1 MMLGMKKTNAHSTY
15 AIAACSF
22 ELDANERR
30 VQLMPLGRFKARDG
44 RPHHVAAGSWRLDVE
59 DARRVLALLATRQT
73 DVVVDYE
80 HQTLHSEKNG
90 QPAPAA
96 GWIKPSNI
104 VLGEQGLYAV
114 DVEWTA
120 AASSHIK
127 EREYRYI
134 SPVFS
139 YDKNTGAVVQLHHV
153 ALTNYPAVD
162 GMDAL
167 SALAAARFDLADLAD
182 HIEEEHTVKREQ
194 LIALLNLSSDAS
206 EEDIQSALTALKG
219 KAETAGAL
227 EQQVAALKTAA
238 GQSGQVDPTQFAPAA
253 LVTQLQQEIAA
264 LKSQQNS
271 DSLEQ
276 LVADGL
282 ADGRIL
288 PAMEPWA
295 REVGGKDL
303 AALKSFLASAQPIAA
318 LKGQQTT
325 FVKPSPNQTVHD
337 LSETELAMCKAF
349 GTAPEEYL
357 KTKMGEL

>member
-1 MMLGMKKTNAHSTY
+1 MTGMKKTNAHTTH

-22 ELDANERR
+22 ELDANARR

-44 RPHHVAAGSWRLDVE
+44 RPRDVAAGSWRLEVE
-59 DARRVLALLATRQT
+59 DARRVLAQLATRQT
-73 DVVVDYE
+73 DMVVDYE
-80 HQTLHSEKNG
+80 HQTLLSQDNG
-90 QPAPAA
+90 KPAPAA

-104 VLGEQGLYAV
+104 VLGEQGLYAI
-114 DVEWTA
+114 DVAWTDTA
-120 AASSHIK
+120 LAHIK
-127 EREYRYI
+127 AREYRYI

-139 YDKNTGAVVQLHHV
+139 YDPESGAVLQLHHI
-153 ALTNYPAVD
+153 ALTNYPALD

-167 SALAAARFDLADLAD
+167 SSLAAARLDLADLAD
-182 HIEEEHTVKREQ
+182 HIEEEHTVKRDQ
-194 LIALLNLSSDAS
+194 LIALLNLSTDATD
-206 EEDIQSALTALKG
+206 EDIQTALTALK
-219 KAETAGAL
+219 TQAGESDAL
-227 EQQVAALKTAA
+227 KQQLAALKTNPGQA
-238 GQSGQVDPTQFAPAA
+238 GQIDPSQFAPVA

-264 LKSQQNS
+264 LKTQQNS
-271 DSLEQ
+271 DSLDQ

-295 REVGGKDL
+295 REMGGKDI

-325 FVKPSPNQTVHD
+325 FVKPAPNQTIKD

-349 GTAPEEYL
+349 GTNPEDYL
-357 KTKMGEL
+357 KTKLGDL